1 MIDRAR
7 LRLLGAWLE
16 WKEIRVKKRV
26 SARYGRSR
34 DTRGGGGGGGGGA
47 GRSRRASSGRDPL
60 GMQRRLELID
70 RGAQANLSAWRR
82 RA

>member
-34 DTRGGGGGGGGGA
+34 DTRGGRGEGGA
-47 GRSRRASSGRDPL
+47 V
-60 GMQRRLELID
+60 
-70 RGAQANLSAWRR
+70 RR
-82 RA
+82 RHEMARKQEGRGEPLAVETP